1 MFAAKSTQPLHSL
14 IDSCLSRAQ
23 VSNRAYSSALTLVPI
38 ERVRDG
44 LFVQTPPKKPTL
56 DCLARPACPL
66 QSTSYV
72 MVTQFGLAPYLS
84 GVSLSEQTGSRTVTS
99 GYRTATF
106 QG

>member
-1 MFAAKSTQPLHSL
+1 MLAAKSTQPLHSL
-14 IDSCLSRAQ
+14 IDSCP
-23 VSNRAYSSALTLVPI
+23 NRAYSSALTLVPI

-44 LFVQTPPKKPTL
+44 LFVQTPPKKPPSL
-56 DCLARPACPL
+56 PFAIN
-66 QSTSYV
+66 V